1 MPTIPSPGD
10 LANAGGWAV
19 AVFVLLAVL
28 AAGFWLLREL
38 FRREF
43 RRSDA
48 LAEELRA
55 TKLELSES
63 NVERLR
69 LRRVIDSYETGDRQL
84 GRARGRRQDADDE

>member
-43 RRSDA
+43 KRSDGLEA
-48 LAEELRA
+48 ELTAAKRDLAE
-55 TKLELSES
+55 S
-63 NVERLR
+63 NEERVH
-69 LRRVIDSYETGDRQL
+69 LRRLLADYEALDRNL
-84 GRARGRRQDADDE
+84 PRPRRRRPDHE